1 MATIVARK
9 RADGP
14 RFTARIRLKRNGE
27 LIHKESR
34 TFSTKGAAKEWARA
48 REVQLADPE
57 ALRVAKA
64 GGVNL
69 ATLIRW
75 YIDTFESI
83 SPWQRS
89 KQSALEFLEGHRI
102 GQTDPLTLTA
112 DVLID
117 HVRQRRLSG
126 LCPSTVWN
134 DLCWIRVVLE

>member
-27 LIHKESR
+27 LVHKESR
-34 TFSTKGAAKEWARA
+34 TFSPKGAAKEWART

-57 ALRVAKA
+57 ALRVATA
-64 GGVNL
+64 G
-69 ATLIRW
+69 RW

-89 KQSALEFLEGHRI
+89 KQRALEFLEGHPI
-102 GQTDPLTLTA
+102 GQRD
-112 DVLID
+112 D
-117 HVRQRRLSG
+117 SG
-126 LCPSTVWN
+126 G
-134 DLCWIRVVLE
+134 

>member
-1 MATIVARK
+1 K
-9 RADGP
+9 RAAGP
-14 RFTARIRLKRNGE
+14 RFTARIRLKRDGE
-27 LIHKESR
+27 LVHKESR

-57 ALRVAKA
+57 ALRVANA
-64 GGVNL
+64 GAVTL

-89 KQSALEFLEGHRI
+89 KQSALEFLENHPV

-117 HVRQRRLSG
+117 HVRQR
-126 LCPSTVWN
+126 
-134 DLCWIRVVLE
+134 